1 MSRSM
6 GCSTKR
12 LLAAA
17 ILAMAAGGAGAQD
30 SPADTADV
38 FYQEYLN
45 RLVEDLRLSQIQ
57 DLARNWGVVVGGRQ
71 LRMNRSF
78 WEQRLSLNLSLGLSP
93 GSDFQTAVV
102 EYQLLPRLMMRGEVG
117 RRAAHSEAWVDF
129 IFHTEY

>member
-1 MSRSM
+1 M

>member
-1 MSRSM
+1 M
-6 GCSTKR
+6 GCLR
-12 LLAAA
+12 RILLAAA
-17 ILAMAAGGAGAQD
+17 ILAAAFTMAGAQE

-57 DLARNWGVVVGGRQ
+57 DLARNWGVAVGGRQ
-71 LRMNRSF
+71 LRMNRDF

-93 GSDFQTAVV
+93 GGEFQTAVV
-102 EYQLLPRLMMRGEVG
+102 EYHLLPRLMMRGEVG
-117 RRAAHSEAWVDF
+117 RRADHSEAWIDL

>member
-1 MSRSM
+1 MVPLARK
-6 GCSTKR
+6 T

-17 ILAMAAGGAGAQD
+17 ILAMAAAGSGAQETL
-30 SPADTADV
+30 ADTADV

-57 DLARNWGVVVGGRQ
+57 DLARSWGVVVGGRQ

-102 EYQLLPRLMMRGEVG
+102 EYQLLPRLMVRGEVG
-117 RRAAHSEAWVDF
+117 RRAAHGEAWVDF

>member
-1 MSRSM
+1 MR
-6 GCSTKR
+6 R
-12 LLAAA
+12 HLERLRLWLLAAA
-17 ILAMAAGGAGAQD
+17 IMALATEGGGAQD
-30 SPADTADV
+30 LAADTADV

-102 EYQLLPRLMMRGEVG
+102 EYQLLPHLMMRGEVG
-117 RRAAHSEAWVDF
+117 RRADHSEAWIDF